1 MQPFVKRVYAI
12 KVNAIKV
19 NAIRVYAI
27 KNMRKKSKK
36 GADTVLV
43 SAPTVESDQSL
54 A

>member
-12 KVNAIKV
+12 KVNAI
-19 NAIRVYAI
+19 RVYAI
-27 KNMRKKSKK
+27 KVYAKKCKK